1 MTMGKR
7 FSLGIAALGAA
18 ALMAACTES
27 SNPAGPGSPLFAVTA
42 PATTARNIDLCKDF
56 DPDDAVIEA
65 TFTISVNKSNGKV
78 DPAPFDVSLN
88 DGECVRIWSNPD
100 QRNGALIDPMD
111 TVTVTEHALTGYDT
125 PTWTKTQIGNQIGA
139 LSGTGS
145 VVLSLAGESTG
156 SVIIFT
162 NVKTPVT
169 TGCTLT
175 QGYWKTHSSY
185 GPAPNDPNWL
195 TGGNSPDNAFFNS
208 GKTWI
213 QIWGIAPGKGPKLS
227 PPIATSYLQLAHQY
241 MAAVLNTV
249 NGTSAPQSVLD
260 AIAGAANFFT
270 TGTGFDASW
279 AGLLADYN
287 EGDIGPG
294 HCAGTPID

>member
-7 FSLGIAALGAA
+7 FSLGIASLGAA

-27 SNPAGPGSPLFAVTA
+27 SNPAGPGNGPLFAVTA
-42 PATTARNIDLCKDF
+42 PATTPRNIHLCKDF
-56 DPDDAVIEA
+56 SPDDAVIEA
-65 TFTISVNKSNGKV
+65 TFTISVNRHNAFA
-78 DPAPFDVSLN
+78 DPAPFDVSHN
-88 DGECVRIWSNPD
+88 DGECVLIWNNPD
-100 QRNGALIDPMD
+100 IGPPQDPMD

-145 VVLSLAGESTG
+145 VVLALAGESTG

-162 NVKTPVT
+162 NVETTVV

-185 GPAPNDPNWL
+185 GPAPNDPKWL
-195 TGGNSPDNAFFNS
+195 TGGNSPDNAFFTS

-213 QIWGIAPGKGPKLS
+213 QIWGIAPGKGPKLT
-227 PPIATSYLQLAHQY
+227 PPIAGSYLQLAHQY
-241 MAAVLNTV
+241 MAAVLNTA
-249 NGTSAPQSVLD
+249 NGVSAPQSVLD
-260 AIAGAANFFT
+260 AIADAAAFFT
-270 TGTGFDASW
+270 TGTGFDSSW
-279 AGLLADYN
+279 AGILAAYN
-287 EGDIGPG
+287 EGKTGPG
-294 HCAGTPID
+294 HCEGTTLD